1 MNWLD
6 ESGRFSKGCDAD
18 ELMEAVQNMSADFSS
33 VNIGNAATTLS
44 NAFKDE
50 TACGLISKGLNL
62 KGVFDPRQDRMF
74 AGEKLNI
81 NEKIYEVLDRV
92 TDPEVGTV
100 KSYKIA
106 ETNELRRFI
115 KNFDDALRSLQ
126 ITSLIP
132 ISKITDS
139 TRLWPEI
146 ETEMRAIC
154 LERVDKEFSDIEPE
168 PPFISGLKAL
178 SRVLSREWSERY

>member
-1 MNWLD
+1 
-6 ESGRFSKGCDAD
+6 
-18 ELMEAVQNMSADFSS
+18 MEAVQNMSAEFSS
-33 VNIGNAATTLS
+33 VNVSNAATTLS

-50 TACGLISKGLNL
+50 TACGLISKGVNL

-74 AGEKLNI
+74 SGEKLNI
-81 NEKIYEVLDRV
+81 NENTYDILDRV

-106 ETNELRRFI
+106 ETNELRRFV
-115 KNFDDALRSLQ
+115 KNFDEALRSLQ

-132 ISKITDS
+132 ISKITDFN
-139 TRLWPEI
+139 RLWPEI